1 MLESSQDLRA
11 VQELLGHADI
21 TTTQIYTHLDFQH
34 LAKVYDSAHPRAR
47 RKGSARR
54 MSHSADHLR
63 PRRHPVECHPSDA
76 GRRSRAARLAGAAC
90 TALGPVPVEH
100 LWVIRAACCRPTRCS
115 SIASASCADAFFFM
129 ALENA
134 GYPGS
139 DAQMLAEAGFQVFL
153 AARHQVELFAEVHPT
168 LEALANRFK
177 LGVITNGN
185 ADVRRLGLADYFQF
199 ALCAEE
205 LGIGKPDPKPFTEA
219 LKRAGIA
226 AEHAVH
232 IGDHPSDDIAG
243 AQAAGL
249 RAVWFN
255 PQGKTGKQTPIL
267 MRQIRSLLKLL
278 HSWA

>member
-1 MLESSQDLRA
+1 MSIQLITFDLDDTLWDVTPVMQDAEAALRNWLA
-11 VQELLGHADI
+11 MHAPRLGA
-21 TTTQIYTHLDFQH
+21 
-34 LAKVYDSAHPRAR
+34 
-47 RKGSARR
+47 
-54 MSHSADHLR
+54 
-63 PRRHPVECHPSDA
+63 
-76 GRRSRAARLAGAAC
+76 
-90 TALGPVPVEH
+90 VPVEH
-100 LWVIRAACCRPTRCS
+100 LWGIRATLLRTEPSLQHRLS
-115 SIASASCADAFFFM
+115 ELRRRILFH

-134 GYPGS
+134 GYAYN
-139 DAQMLAEAGFQVFL
+139 DAQALAEGGFQVFL

-168 LEALANRFK
+168 LEALASRFT

-205 LGIGKPDPKPFTEA
+205 LGVGKPDPKPFTEA

-243 AQAAGL
+243 AKAAGL
-249 RAVWFN
+249 RAIWFN
-255 PQGKTGKQTPIL
+255 PQGKTWSDAITPDGE
-267 MRQIRSLLKLL
+267 IRSLAELPALL